1 MARFLAAVAAGVALL
16 VGGLVT
22 LALVLPPAYS
32 YLVPLVIILVV
43 VGVNITAWLV
53 IPQVVGSAFASASGA
68 AEGSVPARSDSAGGS
83 SFGFAHVGFDWPSGD
98 LTAEPSADEW
108 SSCWDYAGRDGA
120 DDDRWSVPGGAD
132 SVSWSRSGGADGGS
146 SWSEGSA
153 GGSSGSGS
161 MSSGSSDGPGGT
173 ATAC

>member
-32 YLVPLVIILVV
+32 SLVPFVIILVV

-53 IPQVVGSAFASASGA
+53 IPHVVGSASGA
-68 AEGSVPARSDSAGGS
+68 EERPAPAHADSGGGS
-83 SFGFAHVGFDWPSGD
+83 SLGLAQAGFDWPSAD
-98 LTAEPSADEW
+98 LAAEPSADEW

-120 DDDRWSVPGGAD
+120 DDDRW
-132 SVSWSRSGGADGGS
+132 
-146 SWSEGSA
+146 
-153 GGSSGSGS
+153 
-161 MSSGSSDGPGGT
+161 
-173 ATAC
+173 

>member
-22 LALVLPPAYS
+22 LALMLPPAYS

-53 IPQVVGSAFASASGA
+53 IPRVVGSAFASASGA
-68 AEGSVPARSDSAGGS
+68 AEHSVSTHSAGGS
-83 SFGFAHVGFDWPSGD
+83 FGFARAGFDWPSGD
-98 LTAEPSADEW
+98 LTAEPNADEW

-132 SVSWSRSGGADGGS
+132 NVSWSMSGGSEGGS
-146 SWSEGSA
+146 GWSGWSGWSDGSGGTSS
-153 GGSSGSGS
+153 GGSDGSGGT
-161 MSSGSSDGPGGT
+161 SSG
-173 ATAC
+173 C